1 MNETKTFNARSDSQF
16 DHDEVSLFR
25 LLIVLAKHKK
35 LVIGLPFAAAVVSCA
50 LSFVLPDEY
59 KATTKLLPPQQ
70 AQSGAAAMLS
80 QLGGAA
86 AGLAG
91 GLAGLKS
98 PNDLYIGM
106 LKSRTVADNLIAKFN
121 LKNVYDT
128 DSQEK
133 ARKKLEDETTI
144 SAGKDG
150 LITIEVENKD
160 KKLVAKIANSYV
172 DQLFALTK
180 VLAVTEASQRRVF
193 FERQLELAKNNL
205 AEAEMSLKSALDTHG
220 VISVDTESRAILE
233 TVGRLRAQI
242 SAKEIE
248 LSSMRAFLTENNP
261 SYRKTEEELS
271 SLRAE
276 LSKLENGRP
285 QQSVNGESNQ
295 AGLKNIKLLRDVK
308 YNQMLYEL
316 LAKQYEVARLDE
328 AKEPSIIQVL
338 DPAVDP
344 ERKSKP
350 KRALLVLISTLF
362 AVLAGIALAFL
373 SEAKQRALLRSDGR
387 DQWNELKSHLRFK

>member
-1 MNETKTFNARSDSQF
+1 
-16 DHDEVSLFR
+16 
-25 LLIVLAKHKK
+25 
-35 LVIGLPFAAAVVSCA
+35 
-50 LSFVLPDEY
+50 
-59 KATTKLLPPQQ
+59 
-70 AQSGAAAMLS
+70 
-80 QLGGAA
+80 
-86 AGLAG
+86 
-91 GLAGLKS
+91 
-98 PNDLYIGM
+98 M

>member
-1 MNETKTFNARSDSQF
+1 
-16 DHDEVSLFR
+16 
-25 LLIVLAKHKK
+25 
-35 LVIGLPFAAAVVSCA
+35 
-50 LSFVLPDEY
+50 
-59 KATTKLLPPQQ
+59 
-70 AQSGAAAMLS
+70 
-80 QLGGAA
+80 
-86 AGLAG
+86 
-91 GLAGLKS
+91 
-98 PNDLYIGM
+98 
-106 LKSRTVADNLIAKFN
+106 
-121 LKNVYDT
+121 
-128 DSQEK
+128 
-133 ARKKLEDETTI
+133 
-144 SAGKDG
+144 
-150 LITIEVENKD
+150 
-160 KKLVAKIANSYV
+160 
-172 DQLFALTK
+172 
-180 VLAVTEASQRRVF
+180 
-193 FERQLELAKNNL
+193 
-205 AEAEMSLKSALDTHG
+205 
-220 VISVDTESRAILE
+220 LE

-261 SYRKTEEELS
+261 SFRKTEEELS

-285 QQSVNGESNQ
+285 QQSVNGEGNQ

-362 AVLAGIALAFL
+362 AVLAGIGLAFL
-373 SEAKQRALLRSDGR
+373 SEAKQRALLRSEGR
-387 DQWNELKSHLRFK
+387 EQWNELKSHLRFK